1 MARQPTHHKPLT
13 SLPAHAPAAGMAA
26 LLLGLGLMTA
36 GESVRSDTATA
47 DSDAAV
53 TASESGVDSAAGSA
67 SESRPTLSREVIE
80 DGSAVRLFH
89 ARGDLVEVEVVYPVL
104 PDDGSGDDAAVTL
117 ANAAIAAAFGEAA
130 EDFLT
135 QYDEVLSDNG
145 GEHIGNPWS
154 FSLGY
159 QGVYVTDT
167 LVAVDGGGYMYTGG
181 AHGGALYLPLVLERR
196 SGARLKPADLFRP
209 DSDWL
214 ELLARHSR
222 SALADQEPFRSE
234 PNLLTDE
241 WFQEGTAP
249 VKDNYGLLLPTAEGL
264 RVAFS
269 HYQIGPYAIGDFHV
283 TVPYA
288 ALRDV
293 LSPAL
298 FPTKTSSD

>member
-1 MARQPTHHKPLT
+1 MTQWPEAQHSPTSQSAR
-13 SLPAHAPAAGMAA
+13 APAAGVAA
-26 LLLGLGLMTA
+26 LLLWLGLMTA
-36 GESVRSDTATA
+36 GAHVHGATATA
-47 DSDAAV
+47 DSNAAA
-53 TASESGVDSAAGSA
+53 TAAKPGVDSAAGSVPKG
-67 SESRPTLSREVIE
+67 RPTLSREVIE

-89 ARGDLVEVEVVYPVL
+89 TRGDLLEVEVVYPVL
-104 PDDGSGDDAAVTL
+104 PGDGAGDDAAITQ
-117 ANAAIAAAFGEAA
+117 ANAAIAAAFSEAA
-130 EDFLT
+130 EGFLA
-135 QYDEVLSDNG
+135 QYDEVLSGNG

-196 SGARLKPADLFRP
+196 SGARLEPADLFRP
-209 DSDWL
+209 GSDWL
-214 ELLARHSR
+214 ELFARHSR

-234 PNLLTDE
+234 PSLLTDE

-298 FPTKTSSD
+298 FPTETSSD